1 MDKAFVQSIFKAFTG
16 KKIAVIGDLMLDSY
30 IWGKVSRIS
39 PEAPVPIVDVKKKT
53 FCLGGAANVMKNI
66 VSLGGEAI
74 AFGIIGTQ
82 HTGVQLLDLIK
93 ESGIKHDNIVID
105 KDYLTIEKQR
115 IIAESQ
121 QLARVDY
128 EDKESI
134 PDYLHSYIVERVLN
148 LINSRQIDAIIFED
162 YAKGLITSDMMATIL
177 DASNRNGIITSLD
190 PHPSRKLN
198 FKKITLVTPNQS
210 EAFSLAGVY
219 NKDLITPP
227 TKDSALIKV
236 ADILGKEWEAQQL
249 LITLGA
255 KGMALFEKGKS
266 PVHIPTRAKEV
277 FDVTG
282 AGDTVIAT
290 YTMSL
295 LGGAS
300 GIQAA
305 EISNHA
311 AGIVVG
317 RVGTSCVTQE
327 ELLNEFSD

>member
-1 MDKAFVQSIFKAFTG
+1 MNRPLVKTIFKAFTG
-16 KKIAVIGDLMLDSY
+16 KKVAVIGDLMLDSY

-39 PEAPVPIVDVKKKT
+39 PEAPVPVVHVRNKT

-66 VSLGGEAI
+66 VSLGGKAI
-74 AFGIIGTQ
+74 AFGILGTQ
-82 HTGVQLLDLIK
+82 QTGVQLLDLIK
-93 ESGIKHDNIVID
+93 ENGIKHEHIVID

-115 IIAESQ
+115 IVAESQ

-134 PDYLHSYIVERVLN
+134 PDYIHRYIAERILKLIHSRE
-148 LINSRQIDAIIFED
+148 IDAIIFED
-162 YAKGLITSDMMATIL
+162 YAKGLITSEIMSTIL
-177 DASNRNGIITSLD
+177 TAANEKEIITSLD
-190 PHPSRKLN
+190 PHPSRRLK
-198 FKKITLVTPNQS
+198 FKKITLVTPNQT
-210 EAFSLAGVY
+210 EAFGLAGVC
-219 NKDLITPP
+219 NKDLIHPP
-227 TKDSALIKV
+227 IKDPALIEV
-236 ADILGKEWEAQQL
+236 ADILDKEWEAQQF

-266 PVHIPTRAKEV
+266 PIHIPTRAREV

-290 YTMSL
+290 YTLAL
-295 LGGAS
+295 LGGAK
-300 GIQAA
+300 GIEAA

-317 RVGTSCVTQE
+317 RVGTSSVTQE
-327 ELLNEFSD
+327 ELLNEFPD